1 MEILGIFSVFPI
13 KLRIPVLP
21 LLRFGTR
28 IDADN
33 LYPYFEQSEEQGSPE
48 RSEGGSYKSV

>member
-21 LLRFGTR
+21 LLRFGMR
-28 IDADN
+28 INADKALLCHADYADN
-33 LYPYFEQSEEQGSPE
+33 L
-48 RSEGGSYKSV
+48 